1 MPCQVSWQSVA
12 IKLQPSVHTLGAE
25 AAAADGAFI
34 GMTSAAQAS
43 TPQEAP
49 PAAIIT
55 AAKNAELCTASL
67 PGSTCTI
74 VRWYKVGR
82 QHGTGAIYSDAREF
96 RSEWPPRH
104 SLRRR
109 PTGSAAQLLWGDR
122 RSESASGHSRRFDP
136 APATSGLAP

>member
-1 MPCQVSWQSVA
+1 MPRQVSWQSVA

-49 PAAIIT
+49 PADHCS
-55 AAKNAELCTASL
+55 KNAELCHASL

-82 QHGTGAIYSDAREF
+82 QHGTGAIYSDARNF
-96 RSEWPPRH
+96 RSEWQPRH
-104 SLRRR
+104 SHLKRQQVRRR
-109 PTGSAAQLLWGDR
+109 Q
-122 RSESASGHSRRFDP
+122 
-136 APATSGLAP
+136 